1 MENIAIN
8 VDKVSKSFKNDNQ
21 SRIFNRKINQK
32 LKSKLFS
39 LQEISFT
46 VKRGEILG
54 LIGLNGS
61 GKTTL
66 LRIIAGVYPPD
77 TGNVTINGKLSPLL
91 HIGTGFEGDLNAKE
105 NIIMNGMLLGIS
117 KSEILK
123 RVESIIKYA
132 ELENFLNL
140 KLKYFSAGMRARLAF
155 STAMQINPDIL
166 LVDEI
171 MSVGDKN
178 FRKKSYETFLSFKK
192 NQKTIVHVT
201 HNLERLAEFS
211 DKVLLLHKGK
221 MVMLGKP
228 EEVINRYHEIKPSNQ
243 L

>member
-1 MENIAIN
+1 MENVAIK
-8 VDKVSKSFKNDNQ
+8 VDKVTKSFKNDNQ
-21 SRIFNRKINQK
+21 SRIFHRKSNQQLK
-32 LKSKLFS
+32 LKLFS

-54 LIGLNGS
+54 IIGLNGS

-66 LRIIAGVYPPD
+66 LRIIAGIYPPD

-91 HIGTGFEGDLNAKE
+91 HIGTGFVGDLNAKE

-155 STAMQINPDIL
+155 STSMQVNPDIL

-192 NQKTIVHVT
+192 NHKTIVHVS
-201 HNLERLAEFS
+201 HNLERLQEFS
-211 DKVLLLHKGK
+211 DRILLLHKGE
-221 MVMLGKP
+221 MVMIGP
-228 EEVINRYHEIKPSNQ
+228 PQEVINRYNEIKTSN
-243 L
+243 